1 MVNRTS
7 RYRWMLDL
15 PSLLQIL
22 YRENP
27 DIVEAGDPYH
37 AAMLSRNWANR
48 RGADFYMFY
57 HSHFPDALLRTVL
70 KFAGTW
76 ARKWVERVAGD
87 YLRNLADKG
96 KGVFVGS
103 HHLIRVLDGWGVKRL
118 IHLPLG
124 FDTSVYRPDATRD
137 RLEIRKKLGLPPD
150 LPVLLYVGRFSPD
163 KDTGLLLRCWLKI
176 GHLYPQPWMGVMIGD
191 GQMTESV
198 EKFCRQYPKVR
209 RIPFLHDPREL
220 ADWYRAA
227 DLLIHPGR
235 WETFGLVLLEAQ
247 GCGLPTV
254 AFRGGPWM
262 NRQPTYPVG
271 RCIEAAM
278 VWRRPWYARS
288 NPWRKRIARERRT
301 SSVKITAGRK
311 LSPGR
316 CRCMGTVADSFPN
329 FRVRPYRSADRPMVR
344 KICGDT
350 GFLGQPIDPI
360 FQDRELFNDFLT
372 SPYTDAE
379 PECCFVLEGQGGA
392 IQGYLTASKDT
403 AKHGNFLRAQFPSW
417 LRRAARGFFFSYN
430 LPSRKYLLWLI
441 FRGWRETPET
451 PRGRPL
457 SCEFTASGAQGGG
470 GANID

>member
-1 MVNRTS
+1 MKICDLTQIYSPLGGGVKSYLQAKRRFILNETPHEHLMVVPGKRTEELEGGRGKVWTVRGPMVNRTS

-70 KFAGTW
+70 RFAGTW

-103 HHLIRVLDGWGVKRL
+103 HHLMRVLDGWGVKRL

-124 FDTSVYRPDATRD
+124 VDTSVYRHDATRD

-163 KDTGLLLRCWLKI
+163 KDTGLLLRCWLKV
-176 GHLYPQPWMGVMIGD
+176 GHLYSQPWMGVMIGD

-254 AFRGGPWM
+254 AFRGGAMDEQAADLSSWSVHRSSHGLAEAVV
-262 NRQPTYPVG
+262 RQIQTLA
-271 RCIEAAM
+271 ETD
-278 VWRRPWYARS
+278 RS
-288 NPWRKRIARERRT
+288 
-301 SSVKITAGRK
+301 
-311 LSPGR
+311 
-316 CRCMGTVADSFPN
+316 
-329 FRVRPYRSADRPMVR
+329 
-344 KICGDT
+344 
-350 GFLGQPIDPI
+350 
-360 FQDRELFNDFLT
+360 
-372 SPYTDAE
+372 
-379 PECCFVLEGQGGA
+379 
-392 IQGYLTASKDT
+392 
-403 AKHGNFLRAQFPSW
+403 
-417 LRRAARGFFFSYN
+417 RAADFVRQNYSWEKTFSRQMQVYGN
-430 LPSRKYLLWLI
+430 
-441 FRGWRETPET
+441 
-451 PRGRPL
+451 GR
-457 SCEFTASGAQGGG
+457 
-470 GANID
+470 